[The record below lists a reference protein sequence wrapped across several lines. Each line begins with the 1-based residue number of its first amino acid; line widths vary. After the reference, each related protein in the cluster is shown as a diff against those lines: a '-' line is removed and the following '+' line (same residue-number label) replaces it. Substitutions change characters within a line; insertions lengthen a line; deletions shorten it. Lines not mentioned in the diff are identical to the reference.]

1 MKKLLCAILALCLL
15 IPATGMAAK
24 EVVNVF
30 NWEDYIDRSVIE
42 QFEQETGITVNY
54 MCFTTNEDMLVQVDL
69 E

>member
-30 NWEDYIDRSVIE
+30 NWEDYIDRSVI
-42 QFEQETGITVNY
+42 
-54 MCFTTNEDMLVQVDL
+54 
-69 E
+69 